1 MIIIFYRVYGTQ
13 NKREDRSTSGESS
26 TLQSRA
32 NEYSEPNIAPR
43 SSRVR
48 AELDRCLERTDVL
61 QRQNYKYS
69 KLFTIILIY
78 RAFTSY
84 CVDAGD
90 IGWEFK
96 SMDDATT
103 KEATILGLWN
113 SEPIILIPN
122 HEPLVNA
129 YCIITIGRDAWAIKY
144 EYVNVMQE
152 GSRTP

>member
-13 NKREDRSTSGESS
+13 NTREDRSTSRESS

-32 NEYSEPNIAPR
+32 DEYSESNIAPR
-43 SSRVR
+43 SSRIR
-48 AELDRCLERTDVL
+48 PKLGRCLERTDVL

-96 SMDDATT
+96 SVDDTT
-103 KEATILGLWN
+103 TIEATILGLWN

-122 HEPLVNA
+122 HEPLVNT
-129 YCIITIGRDAWAIKY
+129 YYIIKIGRDVWAIKY
-144 EYVNVMQE
+144 EYDNVIQE
-152 GSRTP
+152 GSRAP